1 VQPRYLSST
10 AGRIFANYFPP
21 APEAPVRS
29 RLLFIPPFAEELN
42 RSRHV
47 IAAFAR
53 GCARNG
59 IGVMILDPYGTGDS
73 EGNFADA
80 RWNIWKDDVGAAIT
94 ALSQM
99 GDEPIAIG
107 GLRLGASLAADVA
120 ADHPSRFSRLVLW
133 QPVTTGQNYLKQFLR
148 IRFAA
153 DLAEG
158 GAATQGTKKLME
170 ELEAGKIVEVGGYD
184 LAPALAKSIGGIKL
198 GPLGLAAKTPV
209 TWLEVVAREDASLS
223 PAASRIVK
231 DWDAAGIEVNARPVK
246 DEAVWLLQARV
257 EMAAF
262 VRAAVESIG
271 GGR

>member
-1 VQPRYLSST
+1 MQPRYLSSR
-10 AGRIFANYFPP
+10 AGQIFTNYFPP
-21 APEAPVRS
+21 VAETPVRG
-29 RLLFIPPFAEELN
+29 RMLFIPPFAEESN

-53 GCARNG
+53 GCAGIG

-73 EGNFADA
+73 AGDFADA
-80 RWNIWKDDVGAAIT
+80 RWDIWKDDVGT
-94 ALSQM
+94 GVSALADM
-99 GDEPIAIG
+99 GNEPIAIG
-107 GLRLGASLAADVA
+107 GLRLGASLAAEFA

-158 GAATQGTKKLME
+158 GAEGQGTKKLMA
-170 ELEAGKIVEVGGYD
+170 ELEAGQIVEVGGYD
-184 LAPALAKSIGGIKL
+184 LAPALAKSIEGIKL
-198 GPLGLAAKTPV
+198 GPLGIAAKTPV
-209 TWLEVVAREDASLS
+209 TWLEISARDDAALS
-223 PAASRIVK
+223 PATTRIIK
-231 DWDAAGIEVNARPVK
+231 DWQAAGIEMDARPVK

-262 VRAAVESIG
+262 VESALESIG
-271 GGR
+271 RAL